1 MKRSFLLAVS
11 CWMLMGASTTQ
22 AHSRSESFSNWHIH
36 GNVITGVVTVSTSE
50 IVPLLVPGR
59 NASLSEVI
67 VEHLRAST
75 NVSSE
80 SGRCELSESISLA
93 AARGFERIELRFS
106 CADRPPSSIRYR
118 ALFDITPSHVHY
130 LQLFNDDEFLA
141 EVILTDSS
149 DTWSRSSS
157 DQSVTHSFTA
167 FLDLGVR
174 HILGGIDHL
183 AFLLGMLLVA
193 GSLKRSVIAVTG
205 FTLGH
210 SVSLAAA
217 VLGYLRADAGLVE
230 AFIGF
235 TVALVATEY
244 FLRRR
249 PPATFLAYIAV
260 TVAWLTGL
268 IALQADL
275 ISVTSAIAYWG
286 FGVIAFC
293 YLHASGRTSAPGTKA
308 GNYIL
313 FAATTCFGV
322 IHGLGFAGFLME
334 SGIVGSSLLLPL
346 LGFNLGVEI
355 GQLGLIAIAFIIAH
369 LLRDRQLRLAPALL
383 AASLCS
389 IGVFWFVGRSL
400 AG

>member
-1 MKRSFLLAVS
+1 
-11 CWMLMGASTTQ
+11 MGINTTQ
-22 AHSRSESFSNWHIH
+22 AHSRSESFSNWRIH
-36 GNVITGVVTVSTSE
+36 DNRVTGVVTVSTSE
-50 IVPLLVPGR
+50 VVPLLVPGK

-75 NVSSE
+75 TVGSE
-80 SGRCELSESISLA
+80 SGPCELTESNSLA
-93 AARGFERIELRFS
+93 AARGFERVELRFS
-106 CADRPPSSIRYR
+106 CADWVPSSIRYR
-118 ALFDITPSHVHY
+118 ALFDTTPSHVHY
-130 LQLFNDDEFLA
+130 VQLFNDDEFLA

-157 DQSVTHSFTA
+157 DQVVTHSFTA
-167 FLDLGVR
+167 FLKLGVR
-174 HILGGIDHL
+174 HILGGMDHF

-193 GSLKRSVIAVTG
+193 GSLKRSVVAVTG

-217 VLGYLRADAGLVE
+217 VLGYLQADARLVE

-244 FLRRR
+244 FLQRR
-249 PPATFLAYIAV
+249 PAATGLAYIAAAV
-260 TVAWLTGL
+260 TWVTGL
-268 IALQADL
+268 LALQAGL
-275 ISVTSAIAYWG
+275 ISMTSAVAYLG
-286 FGVIAFC
+286 FGFIAWC
-293 YLHASGRTSAPGTKA
+293 YLQASGRTSAA
-308 GNYIL
+308 GSRADISIL

-322 IHGLGFAGFLME
+322 IHGFGFAGFLME
-334 SGIVGSSLLLPL
+334 TGIAGPSLLLPL

-355 GQLGLIAIAFIIAH
+355 GQLGLISIAFIIAH
-369 LLRDRQLRLAPALL
+369 LLRNRQLSLAPALL

>member
-1 MKRSFLLAVS
+1 
-11 CWMLMGASTTQ
+11 MLMGASTTQ
-22 AHSRSESFSNWHIH
+22 AHSRSESFSNWRIH
-36 GNVITGVVTVSTSE
+36 GNAVTGVVTVSTAE
-50 IVPLLVPGR
+50 VVPLLVPGR

-80 SGRCELSESISLA
+80 SGPCELIESISLT
-93 AARGFERIELRFS
+93 AARGFERVELRFS
-106 CADRPPSSIRYR
+106 CADRVPSSIRYR
-118 ALFDITPSHVHY
+118 ALFDTTPSHVHY
-130 LQLFNDDEFLA
+130 VRLFDDDEFLA

-149 DTWSRSSS
+149 DTWLRSSS
-157 DQSVTHSFTA
+157 DQPVTHSFAA

-174 HILGGIDHL
+174 HILGGIDHF

-193 GSLKRSVIAVTG
+193 GSIRRSVVAVTG

-217 VLGYLRADAGLVE
+217 VLGYLQADARLVE

-249 PPATFLAYIAV
+249 PPATVLAYIAAA
-260 TVAWLTGL
+260 VAWLTGL
-268 IALQADL
+268 LALLADL
-275 ISVTSAIAYWG
+275 ISVTSSVAYLG

-293 YLHASGRTSAPGTKA
+293 YLRASGRTSAPGSRV
-308 GNYIL
+308 GNTIL

-322 IHGLGFAGFLME
+322 VHGFGFAGFLME
-334 SGIVGSSLLLPL
+334 TGAAGSSLLLPL

-355 GQLGLIAIAFIIAH
+355 GQLGLIAIAFITAH
-369 LLRDRQLRLAPALL
+369 LLRNRQLRLAPAML